1 MFFNAEC
8 TFLLCGRYFFAFLVF
23 FSKWCTVGI
32 ATDTWYMMVRSD
44 GWPVQRGTLEF
55 FNIILPPEPYLVC
68 VPFFFSVRVPPAS
81 SILVWVGCVASV
93 GRW

>member
-1 MFFNAEC
+1 M
-8 TFLLCGRYFFAFLVF
+8 
-23 FSKWCTVGI
+23 GI

-55 FNIILPPEPYLVC
+55 FNIILPSEPYLVG
-68 VPFFFSVRVPPAS
+68 VPFFFSVRVSPAS
-81 SILVWVGCVASV
+81 SILVWVGGIGSV